1 MTELNIPLSGGQ
13 HLYEEIYEYIR
24 DAIRSGELKKG
35 EKLPSSRSL
44 ATSLSV
50 SRSTVML
57 AYDQLLSEGYIEA
70 RQGSGCYVCGLDG
83 LYLPGAELA
92 AQQVSTALTSGSAR
106 ASSTH
111 REAKS
116 DLTQRTSDSGNGKP
130 AAVPAASDQIV
141 IDFSLRRIDM
151 TGFPYAVWRRL
162 NRLALMDANADL
174 FSPGPPEGD
183 PALREEIA
191 KYLHF
196 SRGVV
201 CRADQI
207 IVGAGN
213 EYLLMLLHQILGE
226 GRIVALEN
234 PTYKKALRILKSM
247 GFATRTVGMD
257 ENGMRVSDLEK
268 SGADLAYV
276 MPAHQFPTGTVL
288 SYTRRM
294 ELLKWADSASAAEM
308 DRYIIEDDYDSEF
321 RFRGRP
327 IPALQAQD
335 RTGRVIYM
343 GTFSK
348 SIAPAIRISYMVLPE
363 RLLAKYDE
371 TCGFLNST
379 VSRIDQAILTAF
391 LKEGHFERHLNRMRA
406 RYRARQEVLL
416 KALAP
421 FEERFEIG
429 GQDTGLYLLL
439 RERGYEQA
447 DESEEKITARERELT
462 QLAAG
467 KGIAVYPMYL
477 FRTEGEKN
485 PEGQRLAPTI
495 LLGFAALPDEDLIQ
509 GARLLAEALLID

>member
-83 LYLPGAELA
+83 LYLPGEELA
-92 AQQVSTALTSGSAR
+92 DAVLSTAAAPGSAQIP
-106 ASSTH
+106 SDH
-111 REAKS
+111 KEAKS
-116 DLTQRTSDSGNGKP
+116 DLIQVSSDP
-130 AAVPAASDQIV
+130 IL

-151 TGFPYAVWRRL
+151 TGFPYTVWRRL
-162 NRLALMDANADL
+162 NRLALMDANAEL

-196 SRGVV
+196 SRGVM

-213 EYLLMLLHQILGE
+213 EYLLMLLHQILGD
-226 GRIVALEN
+226 GRITALEN

-247 GFATRTVGMD
+247 GCDTRTVGMD
-257 ENGMRVSDLEK
+257 ENGMRVSDLER

-294 ELLKWADSASAAEM
+294 ELLKWADSASAAET

-335 RTGRVIYM
+335 RAGRVIYM

-421 FEERFEIG
+421 FEKRFEIG

-439 RERGYEQA
+439 RERGYEQT

-509 GARLLAEALLID
+509 GARLMAEALLTE